1 MNSRVKWL
9 VVSGST
15 CLTVILLTGMMLG
28 KSADQTSSDTYKHL
42 RVFSEV
48 VGHIKEEY
56 VEDPDMKAVSL
67 GALNGMLEAVDPFA
81 SYLNAEQYRDYLKYK
96 DAHRADVG
104 LILSKKFG
112 YLGVLDSI
120 PNSPAAKAGLGYSDV
135 IEGIKGTSVRDMSL
149 ADAYMLLQGESGT
162 SVDLTVV
169 RVRHPDPATVS
180 LVRANVVLPPVESK
194 MLDGQV
200 GYINVDALSAALVK
214 DVAAAV
220 EKLQKDGAQ
229 KLVVDVRDCGTGSP
243 EDGIALANLFLK
255 QGRIT
260 YLKGQKYPQK
270 NFDADPAK
278 AITSLPLVVLTN
290 GGTAEAAE
298 ILASAVQD
306 NKRGQLVGERTH
318 GDAALMQP
326 ITMDDGGVIILSVA
340 KYYSADGKAIQDVG
354 VTPPAPNQVKEADI
368 QMEYDD
374 NGLPIAPSA
383 DEIEKKKTEN
393 DPVVKKAE
401 EVLAST
407 RG

>member
-1 MNSRVKWL
+1 MNNRMKWL

-15 CLTVILLTGMMLG
+15 CLAVFLLTGMMLG
-28 KSADQTSSDTYKHL
+28 KSSDQSSDTYKHL

-56 VEDPDMKAVSL
+56 VEEPDMKAVSL
-67 GALNGMLEAVDPFA
+67 GALNGMLESVDPFA
-81 SYLNAEQYRDYLKYK
+81 SYMNADQYRDYLKNK
-96 DAHRADVG
+96 DAHRGDVG

-135 IEGIKGTSVRDMSL
+135 IEAIKGMTVRDMSL
-149 ADAYMLLQGESGT
+149 ATAYTLLEGESGT

-169 RVRHPDPATVS
+169 RVRHPDPATIS
-180 LVRANVVLPPVESK
+180 LVRTNVVLPPVETK

-200 GYINVDALSAALVK
+200 GYINIDALSPALVK
-214 DVAAAV
+214 DTAAAV

-270 NFDADPAK
+270 NFDADPSK
-278 AITSLPLVVLTN
+278 AITGLPLAVLTN
-290 GGTAEAAE
+290 GGTADAAE
-298 ILASAVQD
+298 ILAAAVQD

-318 GDAALMQP
+318 GDAALLQP
-326 ITMDDGGVIILSVA
+326 INMEDGGVIILSIA
-340 KYYSADGKAIQDVG
+340 KYYLADGKAIQDVG
-354 VTPPAPNQVKEADI
+354 VTPATQVKEADI
-368 QMEYDD
+368 QVDYDD
-374 NGLPIAPSA
+374 NGLPLAPSP
-383 DEIEKKKTEN
+383 DELEKKKTEN
-393 DPVVKKAE
+393 DPVVRKAL
-401 EVLAST
+401 EVLAT
-407 RG
+407 KA

>member
-1 MNSRVKWL
+1 MNSRMKWM
-9 VVSGST
+9 VVSSST
-15 CLTVILLTGMMLG
+15 CLTVLLLTGMMLG
-28 KSADQTSSDTYKHL
+28 KSSDQSSDTYKHL

-67 GALNGMLEAVDPFA
+67 GALDGMLEAVDPFA
-81 SYLNAEQYRDYLKYK
+81 SYLDARHYQEYLKNK

-135 IEGIKGTSVRDMSL
+135 IEGINGTTVRDMSL
-149 ADAYMLLQGESGT
+149 AAAYTLLEGDSGT

-169 RVRHPDPATVS
+169 RVRHPDPATIS

-200 GYINVDALSAALVK
+200 GYVNIDALSPALVK
-214 DVAAAV
+214 DTAAAIR
-220 EKLQKDGAQ
+220 KLQEGGAQ

-255 QGRIT
+255 EGRIT

-278 AITSLPLVVLTN
+278 AITSLPLAVLTN
-290 GGTAEAAE
+290 GGTADAAE

-326 ITMDDGGVIILSVA
+326 INMEDGGVIILSIA
-340 KYYSADGKAIQDVG
+340 KYYKADGKAIQDVG
-354 VTPPAPNQVKEADI
+354 VIPGTQVKEADI
-368 QMEYDD
+368 QVDYDD
-374 NGLPIAPSA
+374 NGMPIAPSP
-383 DEIEKKKTEN
+383 DELEKKKTEN
-393 DPVVKKAE
+393 DPVVKKAL
-401 EVLAST
+401 EVLST
-407 RG
+407 KA

>member
-1 MNSRVKWL
+1 MNSRTKWM
-9 VVSGST
+9 VVSSST
-15 CLTVILLTGMMLG
+15 CLTVFLLTGMMLG
-28 KSADQTSSDTYKHL
+28 KSSDQSDTYKHL
-42 RVFSEV
+42 KVFSEV

-81 SYLNAEQYRDYLKYK
+81 SYLDPHQYQDYLKNK

-135 IEGIKGTSVRDMSL
+135 IEGINGTSVRDMSL
-149 ADAYMLLQGESGT
+149 ANAYTLLQGESGT
-162 SVDLTVV
+162 TVELTVV
-169 RVRHPDPATVS
+169 RVRHPDPAAIS
-180 LVRANVVLPPVESK
+180 LTRTNVVLPPVESK

-200 GYINVDALSAALVK
+200 GYVNIDALSPALVK
-214 DVAAAV
+214 DTAAAI
-220 EKLQKDGAQ
+220 EKLQKEGAQ

-243 EDGIALANLFLK
+243 DDGIALANLFLK

-278 AITSLPLVVLTN
+278 AISALPLAVLTN
-290 GGTAEAAE
+290 GGTADAAE
-298 ILASAVQD
+298 ILAAAVQD

-318 GDAALMQP
+318 GDAALLQP
-326 ITMDDGGVIILSVA
+326 IPMEDGGVIILSVA

-354 VTPPAPNQVKEADI
+354 VTPLTQVKEADI
-368 QMEYDD
+368 QVDYDD

-383 DEIEKKKTEN
+383 DDIERKKTEN
-393 DPVVKKAE
+393 DPVVKKAL
-401 EVLAST
+401 EVLST
-407 RG
+407 KA

>member
-1 MNSRVKWL
+1 MNSRMKWF
-9 VVSGST
+9 VVSSST

-28 KSADQTSSDTYKHL
+28 KSSDQTSDAYKHL
-42 RVFSEV
+42 KVFSDV

-56 VEDPDMKAVSL
+56 VEEPDMKAVSL
-67 GALNGMLEAVDPFA
+67 GALNGMLEAVDPYA
-81 SYLNAEQYRDYLKYK
+81 SYLNADQYRDYLKNK
-96 DAHRADVG
+96 DAHHADVG

-120 PNSPAAKAGLGYSDV
+120 PNSPAAKAGLGYQDI
-135 IEGIKGTSVRDMSL
+135 IEAIKGISTRDMSL
-149 ADAYMLLQGESGT
+149 ASAQMLLQGDSGT
-162 SVDLTVV
+162 TLDLTVV
-169 RVRHPDPATVS
+169 RVRHPDPATIS
-180 LVRANVVLPPVESK
+180 LVRANIVLPAVETK

-200 GYINVDALSAALVK
+200 GYINIDALSPALVK
-214 DVAAAV
+214 DTATAV
-220 EKLQKDGAQ
+220 QKLQKDGAQ
-229 KLVVDVRDCGTGSP
+229 KLVVDVRDCGSGSP

-278 AITSLPLVVLTN
+278 AISSLPLAVLTN
-290 GGTAEAAE
+290 AGTADAAE

-306 NKRGQLVGERTH
+306 NKRGQVVGERTH
-318 GDAALMQP
+318 GDAALRQP
-326 ITMDDGGVIILSVA
+326 ITMDDGGVIILSIA
-340 KYYSADGKAIQDVG
+340 KYYAADGKAIQDTG
-354 VTPPAPNQVKEADI
+354 VLPANPVKEAEV

-393 DPVVKKAE
+393 DPVVKKAV
-401 EVLAST
+401 EVLAAAK
-407 RG
+407 G

>member
-1 MNSRVKWL
+1 MNSRTKL
-9 VVSGST
+9 MVVSSST
-15 CLTVILLTGMMLG
+15 CLTVFLLTGMMLG
-28 KSADQTSSDTYKHL
+28 KSSDQSSDTYKHL

-56 VEDPDMKAVSL
+56 VEEPDMKAVSL

-81 SYLNAEQYRDYLKYK
+81 SYLDPHQYQDYLKSK

-104 LILSKKFG
+104 LVLSKKFG

-135 IEGIKGTSVRDMSL
+135 IEGINGASVRDMSL
-149 ADAYMLLQGESGT
+149 ASAYTLLQGDSGT
-162 SVDLTVV
+162 TVELTVV
-169 RVRHPDPATVS
+169 RVRHPDPATIS
-180 LVRANVVLPPVESK
+180 LTRTNVVLPPVESK

-200 GYINVDALSAALVK
+200 GYVNIDALSPALVK
-214 DVAAAV
+214 DTAAAV

-278 AITSLPLVVLTN
+278 AITALPLAVLTN
-290 GGTAEAAE
+290 GGTADAAE
-298 ILASAVQD
+298 ILAAAVQD

-318 GDAALMQP
+318 GDAALRQP
-326 ITMDDGGVIILSVA
+326 IVMDDGGVIILSVA
-340 KYYSADGKAIQDVG
+340 KYYEADGRAIQDVG
-354 VTPPAPNQVKEADI
+354 VTPATQVKEADI
-368 QMEYDD
+368 QVDYDD
-374 NGLPIAPSA
+374 NGLPIAPSP
-383 DEIEKKKTEN
+383 DDVEKKKTEN
-393 DPVVKKAE
+393 DPVVKKAL
-401 EVLAST
+401 EVLTAKA
-407 RG
+407 

>member
-1 MNSRVKWL
+1 MKWF

-15 CLTVILLTGMMLG
+15 CLSVILLTGMMLG
-28 KSADQTSSDTYKHL
+28 KSADQPSSDTYKHL
-42 RVFSEV
+42 KVFSEV

-56 VEDPDMKAVSL
+56 VEEPDMKAVSL
-67 GALNGMLEAVDPFA
+67 GALDGMLEAVDPFA
-81 SYLNAEQYRDYLKYK
+81 SYLNADQYRDYLKNK

-135 IEGIKGTSVRDMSL
+135 IEGIKGMSVRDMSL
-149 ADAYMLLQGESGT
+149 AAAYMLLQGDSGT

-169 RVRHPDPATVS
+169 RVRHPDPATIS
-180 LVRANVVLPPVESK
+180 LVRANIVLPPVEGK
-194 MLDGQV
+194 MIEGQV
-200 GYINVDALSAALVK
+200 GYINIDALSASAVK
-214 DVAAAV
+214 DTAAAIQ
-220 EKLQKDGAQ
+220 KLQKDGAQ
-229 KLVVDVRDCGTGSP
+229 KLLVDVRDCGTGSP
-243 EDGIALANLFLK
+243 DDGIALANLFLK

-278 AITSLPLVVLTN
+278 AITSLPVAVLTN
-290 GGTAEAAE
+290 GGTADAAE
-298 ILASAVQD
+298 ILAAAVQD
-306 NKRGQLVGERTH
+306 NKRGQVVGERTH
-318 GDAALMQP
+318 GDAALLQP

-354 VTPPAPNQVKEADI
+354 VTPPAANQVKEADI

-374 NGLPIAPSA
+374 NGLPIAPSP
-383 DEIEKKKTEN
+383 DELEKKKTEN
-393 DPVVKKAE
+393 DPVVKKAV
-401 EVLAST
+401 EVLA

>member
-1 MNSRVKWL
+1 MNSRMKWI
-9 VVSGST
+9 VVSSST
-15 CLTVILLTGMMLG
+15 CLTVFLLTGMMLG
-28 KSADQTSSDTYKHL
+28 KSSDQASDTYKHL

-56 VEDPDMKAVSL
+56 VEEPDMKAVSL

-81 SYLNAEQYRDYLKYK
+81 SYLDPHQYQDYLKSK
-96 DAHRADVG
+96 EAHRADVG

-112 YLGVLDSI
+112 YLGVVDSI

-135 IEGIKGTSVRDMSL
+135 IEGINGASVRDMSL
-149 ADAYMLLQGESGT
+149 ASAYMALQGDSGT
-162 SVDLTVV
+162 TVELTVV

-180 LVRANVVLPPVESK
+180 LTRANVVLPPVESK

-200 GYINVDALSAALVK
+200 GYLNIDALSPALVR
-214 DVAAAV
+214 DAAAAIQ
-220 EKLQKDGAQ
+220 KLQKDGAQ

-270 NFDADPAK
+270 NFDADPSK
-278 AITSLPLVVLTN
+278 AITTLPLAVLTN
-290 GGTAEAAE
+290 GGTADAAE
-298 ILASAVQD
+298 ILAAAVQD

-318 GDAALMQP
+318 GDAALRQP
-326 ITMDDGGVIILSVA
+326 ISMDDGGVIILSIA

-354 VTPPAPNQVKEADI
+354 VTPATQVKEADI
-368 QMEYDD
+368 QPDYDE

-383 DEIEKKKTEN
+383 DEIERKKTEN
-393 DPVVKKAE
+393 DPVVKKAL
-401 EVLAST
+401 EVLSAKA
-407 RG
+407 

>member
-1 MNSRVKWL
+1 MNSRMKWF
-9 VVSGST
+9 VVTSST
-15 CLTVILLTGMMLG
+15 CVTVVLLTGMMLG
-28 KSADQTSSDTYKHL
+28 KSSDQSSDTYKHL

-56 VEDPDMKAVSL
+56 VEEPDMKAVSL
-67 GALNGMLEAVDPFA
+67 GALNGMLESVDPFA
-81 SYLNAEQYRDYLKYK
+81 SYLNADQYRDYTKSK
-96 DAHRADVG
+96 ESHHADVG

-135 IEGIKGTSVRDMSL
+135 IEGIKGISVRDMSL
-149 ADAYMLLQGESGT
+149 AAAQMLLQGDSGT

-169 RVRHPDPATVS
+169 RVRHPDPATIS
-180 LVRANVVLPPVESK
+180 LVRANIVLPPVEAK

-200 GYINVDALSAALVK
+200 GYINIDAISPAQVK
-214 DVAAAV
+214 EAAAAI

-229 KLVVDVRDCGTGSP
+229 KLVVDVRDCGSGSP

-260 YLKGQKYPQK
+260 YLKGQKYPEK
-270 NFDADPAK
+270 DFDADASK
-278 AITSLPLVVLTN
+278 AITSLPLAVLTN
-290 GGTAEAAE
+290 GGTADAAE
-298 ILASAVQD
+298 ILAAAVQD
-306 NKRGQLVGERTH
+306 NKRGKVVGERTH
-318 GDAALMQP
+318 GDAALRQP
-326 ITMDDGGVIILSVA
+326 ISMDDGGVIILSIA
-340 KYYSADGKAIQDVG
+340 KYYEADGKAIQDVG
-354 VTPPAPNQVKEADI
+354 VTPATQVKEADV

-393 DPVVKKAE
+393 DPVVKKAVE
-401 EVLAST
+401 ILTAK
-407 RG
+407 G